1 MNEEDTL
8 KFDIPTD
15 APRIIKVIGVGGG
28 GGNAVQNM
36 YREGI
41 HNVSFVVCNTD
52 SQALANSPIP
62 SKVQLGEKVTE
73 GLGAGNDPEVGREAA
88 EESRA
93 KIESLFNDG
102 TKMVF
107 ITAGMGGG
115 TGTGA
120 APVVAEIAKGLNIL
134 TIGIVTI
141 PFKFEMGNKI
151 HQALKGVTE
160 ISKHVDALLVI
171 NNQRLLDIYPELTID
186 DGLCKVDE
194 VLTTA
199 TKSIAEIITARGTI
213 NLDFR
218 DVSRVLKNGGVAI
231 MSYGIEKG
239 EQRLALAFEK
249 ALHSPL
255 LNNNDIYKSKKILFN
270 IYYNPN
276 HPLKI
281 GEIEEVNSFMAQFT
295 EEEIEVIW
303 GISKDYS
310 LEDGAVKVTVLAT
323 GFSMHNI
330 PEMQPLLN
338 EEEREREMQEEK
350 IKSMKDAFYKED
362 FKIYIFDDSE
372 LDNESLISAVESL
385 PTHKRMAK
393 DMQQIK
399 NISSEAKKAYE
410 PEYEQA
416 SEENV
421 TINMDPEEN
430 PANDNSVEISYY
442 QIIMDIFDIISND
455 LKEAMKAKDKVALDT
470 LRNIKKALLEAK
482 TAPGAGDSVDDATAT
497 KIISKLAKQG
507 RESAELFASQN
518 RPELAAEELAQV
530 AVLEKYLPK
539 QMSDEELTAALKSII
554 AEVGASTP
562 QEMGKVMGVATKK
575 LAGMAD
581 GKAISAKVREL
592 LA

>member
-73 GLGAGNDPEVGREAA
+73 GLGAGNDPEVGRQAA
-88 EESRA
+88 EESRT

-239 EQRLALAFEK
+239 DQRLALAFEK

-330 PEMQPLLN
+330 PEMKPLLN

-362 FKIYIFDDSE
+362 FKIYIFNDNE
-372 LDNESLISAVESL
+372 LDNESLITAVESS

-399 NISSEAKKAYE
+399 NISSEAKKAIE
-410 PEYEQA
+410 HEYEQP
-416 SEENV
+416 SEDNV
-421 TINMDPEEN
+421 TIEMNVEDTPTNDEN
-430 PANDNSVEISYY
+430 VEISY
-442 QIIMDIFDIISND
+442 
-455 LKEAMKAKDKVALDT
+455 
-470 LRNIKKALLEAK
+470 
-482 TAPGAGDSVDDATAT
+482 
-497 KIISKLAKQG
+497 
-507 RESAELFASQN
+507 
-518 RPELAAEELAQV
+518 
-530 AVLEKYLPK
+530 
-539 QMSDEELTAALKSII
+539 
-554 AEVGASTP
+554 
-562 QEMGKVMGVATKK
+562 
-575 LAGMAD
+575 
-581 GKAISAKVREL
+581 
-592 LA
+592 